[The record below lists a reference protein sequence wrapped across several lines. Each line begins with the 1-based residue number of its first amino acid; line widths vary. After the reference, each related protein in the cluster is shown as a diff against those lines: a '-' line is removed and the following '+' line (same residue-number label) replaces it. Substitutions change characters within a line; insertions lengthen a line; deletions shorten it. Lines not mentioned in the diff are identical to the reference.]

1 MSYYLT
7 AFATIIWYGLTGL
20 IGDLM
25 LRRCKVCG
33 ERKDLD
39 KFPTQKIAGKTV
51 QLHKCRP
58 CYNKIKNHKAK
69 ELAQKKRAAEDTRR
83 CLECSKNKRLSL
95 YPDPKASVC
104 TMCVS
109 RLKRET
115 GVHKVS
121 DYSYLLSTISEYKK
135 KPLRLL
141 SIQRQ
146 V

>member
-20 IGDLM
+20 IGALM

-33 ERKDLD
+33 ERKDIEG
-39 KFPTQKIAGKTV
+39 FPFVSSKEKGHRH
-51 QLHKCRP
+51 HKCRP
-58 CYNKIKNHKAK
+58 CYLKLKSESTRKRAK
-69 ELAQKKRAAEDTRR
+69 KKRDAEERRR
-83 CLECSKNKRLSL
+83 CLECNKNKRLSL